1 LVRPLRRLQ
10 RLLGR
15 RVAVAAADAPATD
28 GVTVYVDECRW
39 WWRGRQWCHLISDT
53 DLLELHSVA
62 SSAGVPR
69 WAFQGDHYDLHVGVR
84 EMAIRAGAIEVTS
97 REVVV
102 LLRASGLRITPA
114 QRRGMNN
121 T

>member
-1 LVRPLRRLQ
+1 MRPRPRLQ
-10 RLLGR
+10 RHLGR

-28 GVTVYVDECRW
+28 RVTVYVDECRW

-53 DLLELHSVA
+53 DLLELHTVA
-62 SSAGVPR
+62 RSAGVPR

-84 EMAIRAGAIEVTS
+84 EMAIHAGAIVVTS

-102 LLRASGLRITPA
+102 LLRDSGLRITPA
-114 QRRGMNN
+114 QRRAMSN

>member
-1 LVRPLRRLQ
+1 MQPRRRQ
-10 RLLGR
+10 RWR
-15 RVAVAAADAPATD
+15 RARQVAVAAADAPATD
-28 GVTVYVDECRW
+28 RVTVYVDECRW

-53 DLLELHSVA
+53 DLLELHTVARSV
-62 SSAGVPR
+62 GVPR
-69 WAFQGDHYDLHVGVR
+69 WAFQGDHYDLHVGGR

-102 LLRASGLRITPA
+102 LLRDSGLRITPA
-114 QRRGMNN
+114 QRRAMSS